1 MSSTLS
7 TGARPLDDSTKVR
20 WGRIV
25 AGAVL
30 LELALIIVFVPLISV
45 VGLDRLIPFVVAG
58 CFVFGFACGWWVARK
73 LRGRQVFHAT
83 AAGILATAL
92 YLGLGVFN
100 PEGGL
105 RAVVD
110 GYGPVTFV
118 LANLLRILG
127 CAAGGYANRAR
138 TRAPSV

>member
-1 MSSTLS
+1 MTSTLS
-7 TGARPLDDSTKVR
+7 TGARPLDDAAKIR

-25 AGAVL
+25 AGALL
-30 LELALIIVFVPLISV
+30 LELALGIAFVPLISV
-45 VGLDRLIPFVVAG
+45 VGLDRLIPFIVVG

-73 LRGRQVFHAT
+73 LRGRQIFHAT

-92 YLGLGVFN
+92 YLGLGAFS
-100 PEGGL
+100 PDGGL
-105 RAVVD
+105 RAIVE

-127 CAAGGYANRAR
+127 CTAGGYANRVRRVVTSA
-138 TRAPSV
+138 

>member
-58 CFVFGFACGWWVARK
+58 CFVFGFACGWWVARR

-92 YLGLGVFN
+92 YLGLGVFH
-100 PEGGL
+100 PEGGP
-105 RAVVD
+105 RALVD
-110 GYGPVTFV
+110 GYGPGTFV

-127 CAAGGYANRAR
+127 GAAGGYANRAR
-138 TRAPSV
+138 TRVPSV